1 MALLAPTRPLLA
13 GLLAAAGLGTKLTF
27 LPLAVAPAVAL
38 AIYQAQVHLRSRVHG
53 PAWASAWAGAG
64 SWRCTSGGCVLG
76 AALQLALWLL
86 LSGPVALD
94 GVLGELES
102 PLVPLGAVLALTQ
115 LTLLEGPLLLLAA
128 WGWWRAR
135 PGRQDA
141 VAGTGMASERA
152 GAVAWCCAL
161 GAALLPLFA
170 VHQGTFVGVARPAE
184 PFVAVYAALADPAPG
199 PPGWGGSPSRPCWR
213 RPWPCPCGTT
223 CAP

>member
-1 MALLAPTRPLLA
+1 M
-13 GLLAAAGLGTKLTF
+13 
-27 LPLAVAPAVAL
+27 
-38 AIYQAQVHLRSRVHG
+38 
-53 PAWASAWAGAG
+53 
-64 SWRCTSGGCVLG
+64 GGCVLG
-76 AALQLALWLL
+76 VAAQLALWLL

-102 PLVPLGAVLALTQ
+102 PLVPLGVALALTQ

-135 PGRQDA
+135 PGRPVRAARGDRMRSP
-141 VAGTGMASERA
+141 GRGWPASGPA
-152 GAVAWCCAL
+152 PWP
-161 GAALLPLFA
+161 GAAPWGRRCCPLFA

-184 PFVAVYAALADPAPG
+184 PFVAVYAALALPLLAARLGRVAVPAPA
-199 PPGWGGSPSRPCWR
+199 GG